1 MANKDITL
9 DYYNKEADVFFENTV
24 SVDFSKIQE
33 MFLKHIKPGG
43 RILDLG
49 CGSGRDS
56 RAFLERGY
64 EVVAVDGSRELA
76 KIAGAYIGQEVIVA
90 DFREFEPE
98 GTFDGIWACA
108 SLLHLPKGEIA
119 AVMRQMAAHLA
130 EGGSFYAS
138 FKYGEIQG
146 ERNGRHFTDMT
157 EESFKVLLR
166 EAPGLIIE
174 ELFTSGDVR
183 ANRESEKWLNVLM
196 RKSGRDSKDSNCYN

>member
-76 KIAGAYIGQEVIVA
+76 KIAGAYIGQKVIVA

-108 SLLHLPKGEIA
+108 SRLHLLREEIA
-119 AVMRQMAAHLA
+119 AVMRRMAAHLA
-130 EGGSFYAS
+130 EGGCFYAS
-138 FKYGEIQG
+138 FKYGEFQG
-146 ERNGRHFTDMT
+146 ERNGRYFTDMT
-157 EESFKVLLR
+157 EESFRELL
-166 EAPGLIIE
+166 EGVPGLAIE
-174 ELFTSGDVR
+174 EYFSSGDVR
-183 ANRESEKWLNVLM
+183 AGRESERWLNVM
-196 RKSGRDSKDSNCYN
+196 MATS

>member
-76 KIAGAYIGQEVIVA
+76 KIAGAYI
-90 DFREFEPE
+90 
-98 GTFDGIWACA
+98 
-108 SLLHLPKGEIA
+108 LHLLREEIA
-119 AVMRQMAAHLA
+119 AVMRRMAAHLA
-130 EGGSFYAS
+130 EGGCFYAS
-138 FKYGEIQG
+138 FKYGEFQG
-146 ERNGRHFTDMT
+146 ERNGRYFTDMT
-157 EESFKVLLR
+157 EESFRELL
-166 EAPGLIIE
+166 EGVPGLAIE
-174 ELFTSGDVR
+174 EYFSSGDVR
-183 ANRESEKWLNVLM
+183 AGRESERWLNVM
-196 RKSGRDSKDSNCYN
+196 MATS

>member
-1 MANKDITL
+1 MAKKDFTIE
-9 DYYNKEADVFFENTV
+9 YYNNEADRFFESTV

-33 MFLKHIKPGG
+33 QFLKYVKPGG

-76 KIAGAYIGQEVIVA
+76 KIAGAYIGQKVIVA

-108 SLLHLPKGEIA
+108 SLLHLLREEIA
-119 AVMRQMAAHLA
+119 AVMRRMAAHLA
-130 EGGSFYAS
+130 EGGCFYAS
-138 FKYGEIQG
+138 FKYGEFQG

-196 RKSGRDSKDSNCYN
+196 RKSGRESKDSNCYN

>member
-1 MANKDITL
+1 MAKKDFTIE
-9 DYYNKEADVFFENTV
+9 YYNNEADRFFESTV

-33 MFLKHIKPGG
+33 QFLKYVKPGG

-130 EGGSFYAS
+130 EGGCFYAS
-138 FKYGEIQG
+138 FKYGEFQG

>member
-1 MANKDITL
+1 M
-9 DYYNKEADVFFENTV
+9 NTTTMRLT
-24 SVDFSKIQE
+24 D
-33 MFLKHIKPGG
+33 FLKVPFRSIFRKFS
-43 RILDLG
+43 
-49 CGSGRDS
+49 SGRDS

-130 EGGSFYAS
+130 EGGCFYAS
-138 FKYGEIQG
+138 FKYGEFQG

>member
-1 MANKDITL
+1 MTKKDFTIE
-9 DYYNKEADVFFENTV
+9 YYNNEANRFFESTV

-33 MFLKHIKPGG
+33 QFLKYVKPGG

-90 DFREFEPE
+90 DFREYEPE

-108 SLLHLPKGEIA
+108 SLLHLPKEEIA
-119 AVMRQMAAHLA
+119 AVMRRMAAHLP
-130 EGGSFYAS
+130 EGGCFYAS
-138 FKYGEIQG
+138 FKYGEFQG
-146 ERNGRHFTDMT
+146 ERNGRYFTDMT

-183 ANRESEKWLNVLM
+183 TNRESEKWLNVLM
-196 RKSGRDSKDSNCYN
+196 RKSGKDSKESNCYN

>member
-1 MANKDITL
+1 MAKKDFTIE
-9 DYYNKEADVFFENTV
+9 YYNNEADRFFESTV

-33 MFLKHIKPGG
+33 QFLKYVKPGG

-130 EGGSFYAS
+130 EGGCFYAS
-138 FKYGEIQG
+138 FKYGEFQG

-157 EESFKVLLR
+157 DESFKVLLR

>member
-64 EVVAVDGSRELA
+64 DVVPVDGSAELA
-76 KIAGAYIGQEVIVA
+76 KLAGAYIGREVIVA

-108 SLLHLPKGEIA
+108 SLLHLPKEEIA
-119 AVMRQMAAHLA
+119 AVMRKQADHLA
-130 EGGSFYAS
+130 EGGCFYVS
-138 FKYGEIQG
+138 FKYGEFQG
-146 ERNGRHFTDMT
+146 ERNGRYFTDMT
-157 EESFKVLLR
+157 EESFQELL
-166 EAPGLIIE
+166 EEVPGLVTE
-174 ELFTSGDVR
+174 EVFVTGDVR
-183 ANRESEKWLNVLM
+183 EGRNSEKWLNVMLKKV
-196 RKSGRDSKDSNCYN
+196 RER

>member
-1 MANKDITL
+1 MGVAMENTDYTIE
-9 DYYNKEADVFFENTV
+9 YYNNEADTFFESTV

-64 EVVAVDGSRELA
+64 DVVPVDGSAELA
-76 KIAGAYIGQEVIVA
+76 KLAGAYIGREVIVA

-108 SLLHLPKGEIA
+108 SLLHLPKEEIA
-119 AVMRQMAAHLA
+119 AVMRKLADHLA
-130 EGGSFYAS
+130 EGGCFYAS
-138 FKYGEIQG
+138 FKYGEFQG
-146 ERNGRHFTDMT
+146 ERNGRYFTDMT
-157 EESFKVLLR
+157 EESFQELL
-166 EAPGLIIE
+166 EEVPGLVAE
-174 ELFTSGDVR
+174 ETFVTGDVR
-183 ANRESEKWLNVLM
+183 EGRGGERWLNVM
-196 RKSGRDSKDSNCYN
+196 MKARKDSLKNG

>member
-130 EGGSFYAS
+130 EGGCFYAS
-138 FKYGEIQG
+138 FKYGEFQG
-146 ERNGRHFTDMT
+146 ERNGRYFTDMT
-157 EESFKVLLR
+157 EESFRELL
-166 EAPGLIIE
+166 EGVPGLAIE
-174 ELFTSGDVR
+174 EYFSSGDVR
-183 ANRESEKWLNVLM
+183 AGRESERWLNVMM

>member
-1 MANKDITL
+1 MNNKDFTI
-9 DYYNKEADVFFENTV
+9 DYYNNKADDFFESTV

-33 MFLKHIKPGG
+33 QFLKYVKPGG

-64 EVVAVDGSRELA
+64 KVVAVDGSRELA

-108 SLLHLPKGEIA
+108 SLLHLPKEELA
-119 AVMRQMAAHLA
+119 AVMRRMAAHLA
-130 EGGSFYAS
+130 EGGCFYAS
-138 FKYGEIQG
+138 FKYGEFQG
-146 ERNGRHFTDMT
+146 ERNGRYFTDMT
-157 EESFKVLLR
+157 EESFRELL
-166 EAPGLIIE
+166 EGVPGLAIE
-174 ELFTSGDVR
+174 EYFSSGDVR
-183 ANRESEKWLNVLM
+183 AGRESERWLNVMM
-196 RKSGRDSKDSNCYN
+196 RKSQ

>member
-76 KIAGAYIGQEVIVA
+76 KIAGAYIGQKVIVA

-108 SLLHLPKGEIA
+108 SLLHLLREEIA
-119 AVMRQMAAHLA
+119 AVMRRMAAHLA
-130 EGGSFYAS
+130 EGGCFYAS
-138 FKYGEIQG
+138 FKYGEFQG
-146 ERNGRHFTDMT
+146 ERNGRYFTDMT
-157 EESFKVLLR
+157 EESFRELL
-166 EAPGLIIE
+166 EGVPGLAIE
-174 ELFTSGDVR
+174 EYFSSGDVR
-183 ANRESEKWLNVLM
+183 AGRESERWLNVM
-196 RKSGRDSKDSNCYN
+196 MATS

>member
-76 KIAGAYIGQEVIVA
+76 KIAGAYIGQKVIVA

-108 SLLHLPKGEIA
+108 SLLHLLREEIA
-119 AVMRQMAAHLA
+119 AVMRRMAAHLA
-130 EGGSFYAS
+130 EGGCFYAS
-138 FKYGEIQG
+138 FKYGEFQG

>member
-1 MANKDITL
+1 MVKTDFTIE
-9 DYYNKEADVFFENTV
+9 YYNNEASSFFESTV

-33 MFLKHIKPGG
+33 QFLKYVKPGG

-108 SLLHLPKGEIA
+108 SLLHLSKAEIA
-119 AVMRQMAAHLA
+119 AVMRRMAAHLA
-130 EGGSFYAS
+130 EGGCFYAS
-138 FKYGEIQG
+138 FKYGEFQG
-146 ERNGRHFTDMT
+146 ERNGRYFTDMT
-157 EESFKVLLR
+157 EESFRELL
-166 EAPGLIIE
+166 EGVPGLAIE
-174 ELFTSGDVR
+174 EHFVSGDVR
-183 ANRESEKWLNVLM
+183 AGRESERWMNVMM
-196 RKSGRDSKDSNCYN
+196 RKNWRT

>member
-108 SLLHLPKGEIA
+108 SLLHLLREEIA
-119 AVMRQMAAHLA
+119 AVMRRMAAHLA
-130 EGGSFYAS
+130 EGGCFYAS
-138 FKYGEIQG
+138 FKYGEFQG
-146 ERNGRHFTDMT
+146 ERNGRYFTDMT
-157 EESFKVLLR
+157 EESFRELL
-166 EAPGLIIE
+166 EGVPGLAIE
-174 ELFTSGDVR
+174 EYFSSGDVR
-183 ANRESEKWLNVLM
+183 AGRESERWLNVM
-196 RKSGRDSKDSNCYN
+196 MATS

>member
-108 SLLHLPKGEIA
+108 SLLHLLREEIA
-119 AVMRQMAAHLA
+119 AVMRRMAAHLA
-130 EGGSFYAS
+130 EGGCFYAS
-138 FKYGEIQG
+138 FKYGEFQG

>member
-1 MANKDITL
+1 MAKKDFTIE
-9 DYYNKEADVFFENTV
+9 YYNNEADRFFESTV

-33 MFLKHIKPGG
+33 QFLKYVKPGG

-76 KIAGAYIGQEVIVA
+76 KIAGAYIGQKVIVA

-108 SLLHLPKGEIA
+108 SLLHLLREEIA
-119 AVMRQMAAHLA
+119 AVMRRMAAHLA
-130 EGGSFYAS
+130 EGGCFYAS
-138 FKYGEIQG
+138 FKYGEFQG

>member
-1 MANKDITL
+1 MTKKDFTIE
-9 DYYNKEADVFFENTV
+9 YYNNEANRFFESTV

-33 MFLKHIKPGG
+33 QFLKYVKPGG

-108 SLLHLPKGEIA
+108 SLLHLPKEEIA
-119 AVMRQMAAHLA
+119 AVMRRMAAHLP
-130 EGGSFYAS
+130 EGGCFYAS
-138 FKYGEIQG
+138 FKYGEFQG
-146 ERNGRHFTDMT
+146 ERNGRYFTDMT

-183 ANRESEKWLNVLM
+183 TNRESEKWLNVLM
-196 RKSGRDSKDSNCYN
+196 RKSGKDSKESNCYN

>member
-1 MANKDITL
+1 MAKKDFTIE
-9 DYYNKEADVFFENTV
+9 YYNNEADRFFESTV

-33 MFLKHIKPGG
+33 QFLKYVKPGG

-130 EGGSFYAS
+130 EGGCFYAS
-138 FKYGEIQG
+138 FKYGEFQG
-146 ERNGRHFTDMT
+146 ERNGRYFTDMT

>member
-76 KIAGAYIGQEVIVA
+76 KIAGAYIGV
-90 DFREFEPE
+90 
-98 GTFDGIWACA
+98 
-108 SLLHLPKGEIA
+108 
-119 AVMRQMAAHLA
+119 
-130 EGGSFYAS
+130 
-138 FKYGEIQG
+138 
-146 ERNGRHFTDMT
+146 
-157 EESFKVLLR
+157 
-166 EAPGLIIE
+166 
-174 ELFTSGDVR
+174 
-183 ANRESEKWLNVLM
+183 
-196 RKSGRDSKDSNCYN
+196 

>member
-130 EGGSFYAS
+130 EGGCFYAS
-138 FKYGEIQG
+138 FKYGEFQG

>member
-1 MANKDITL
+1 MAKKDFTIE
-9 DYYNKEADVFFENTV
+9 YYNNEADRFFESTV

-33 MFLKHIKPGG
+33 QFLKYVKPGG

-108 SLLHLPKGEIA
+108 SLLHLLREEIA
-119 AVMRQMAAHLA
+119 ALMRRMAAHLA
-130 EGGSFYAS
+130 EGGCFYAS
-138 FKYGEIQG
+138 FKYGEFQG

>member
-1 MANKDITL
+1 MAKKDFTIE
-9 DYYNKEADVFFENTV
+9 YYNNEADRFFESTV

-33 MFLKHIKPGG
+33 QFLKYVKPGG

-76 KIAGAYIGQEVIVA
+76 KIAGAYIGQKVIVA

-130 EGGSFYAS
+130 EGGCFYAS
-138 FKYGEIQG
+138 FKYGEFQG
-146 ERNGRHFTDMT
+146 ERNGRYFTDMT
-157 EESFKVLLR
+157 EESFRELL
-166 EAPGLIIE
+166 EGVPGLAIE
-174 ELFTSGDVR
+174 EYFSSGDVR
-183 ANRESEKWLNVLM
+183 AGRESERWLNVM
-196 RKSGRDSKDSNCYN
+196 MATS

>member
-76 KIAGAYIGQEVIVA
+76 KIAGAYIGQKVIVA

-130 EGGSFYAS
+130 EGGCFYAS
-138 FKYGEIQG
+138 FKYGEFQG
-146 ERNGRHFTDMT
+146 ERNGRYFTDMT
-157 EESFKVLLR
+157 EESFRELL
-166 EAPGLIIE
+166 EGVPGLAIE
-174 ELFTSGDVR
+174 EYFSSGDVR
-183 ANRESEKWLNVLM
+183 AGRESERWLNVM
-196 RKSGRDSKDSNCYN
+196 MATS